1 MKESKTT
8 FAYIVEHMDEPSFE
22 KVRNISCDFIQKL
35 PSGLIDELFDQLNR
49 GVELLDNEPLLQMYF
64 YSYGQMHAEKLMYA
78 FKQLSPYIKSAEKI
92 DIVDYGCG
100 QGLATMCYHDFIKG
114 YNLQQKVHS
123 ITLIEPSA
131 VALSRAELLCNC
143 FFPEATI
150 TAIQKGFDEL
160 LEDDIRIDTDC
171 PTLHLFS
178 NILDVESYDI
188 TPLANKI
195 KSSCHGDNDFVIV
208 SPMQNARRIS
218 RLSEFV
224 DFLGVDCYF
233 RKCLDKQQLRE
244 DKDWTCC
251 AMLCSTRDREF
262 ANINVEEIH
271 RKVKEFFGD
280 ITIWRD
286 KESAKA
292 IFNEVKIC
300 ASNGDAE
307 CMNVMGLFYTKGIL
321 VEKSYKEAFTWFKF
335 AAENGFPNAIR
346 NLALMYVRGH
356 GVERNISLAIE
367 TINRLKERDTPLY
380 YLTLGEIEKIAG
392 NHKTAFENFRIAS
405 ELGNTRAKWLYGTY
419 LLKGKY
425 CDKNIILGVKNIRSA
440 AKDSIT
446 PACLRMARYYETGFK
461 EGGIDQSNN
470 LSVKNYKLAAKNGSL
485 EAQKRLAE
493 IYKNGILGVSKN
505 QKESFKWYLIAAER
519 GDYDAAFYV
528 ALFYANGNGIEKN
541 YVEAVKWYKIA
552 ADHGSSSAMNNL
564 AICYE
569 NGRGVEKDEEEAFS
583 FYLKAAE
590 AGGSVAANNVSICYQ
605 QGTGTKVNP
614 QQALFWKEK
623 AAENGNS
630 KAQKKLSEW
639 YFKGYGTSRNY
650 EKALFW
656 FVKSKL
662 EKEEN
667 IVVGIGSLF
676 NTIKQKANDG
686 NALYQY
692 LLAKC
697 YAYGVFVSKDVS
709 LSMVW
714 YEKSAAN
721 GFVEALI
728 KLRRIASISTKATD
742 EEKAAGEKDE
752 YGVLY
757 SKDGKKVLTCSFV
770 HRKSY
775 NIRKGTRI
783 ICDGA
788 FGNQSIEQLIIP
800 SSVVVIGDNPFAS
813 DPYYHDTKIA
823 IKNQSPFFMV
833 KEDALYS
840 KDGST
845 IIAYWGKQKRFT
857 IPNNV
862 KYIANGCF
870 SNSRNL
876 EEIYMPEG
884 IESIGHLAFEDC
896 YSLKSLDLPKS
907 VKFIGTAAF
916 WGCEALEEIWSLGSI
931 STIEPNTFE
940 GCNLKYVHLP
950 SCLVSIKDSAFN
962 SNSELRHIDFPD
974 MLETIGN
981 YAFAYCSDLERVNLG
996 NSVKL
1001 IGDLCFYGCAI
1012 QQVRIPSSLTNMG
1025 IRPFDKIKNI
1035 ITGNNG
1041 HFKAERGMLINQ
1053 ITKNLECYFG
1063 DSSFISLEGIR
1074 SISPLA
1080 FYESDVV
1087 EVVLPNGVCSLSEY
1101 AFYNSKNLANIKLSE
1116 GIEFLGIGSFWGCR
1130 NLRSISIPKSVY
1142 EIKSAAFGRC
1152 VSLERI
1158 EFKGLSTNT
1167 SESIFEYQ
1175 DSDLFPSAYHSHCTT
1190 MGSFIE
1196 ELDLN
1201 YKPDVESFKCITIVV
1216 PKSTK
1221 NKYTFNP
1228 IHHCQWNQ
1236 REMDRRFNIIEN
1248 DEDC

>member
-195 KSSCHGDNDFVIV
+195 KSSCQGDNDFVIV

-346 NLALMYVRGH
+346 NLALMYARGH

-564 AICYE
+564 AVCYE

-639 YFKGYGTSRNY
+639 YFKGHQEIMKRLSFG
-650 EKALFW
+650 
-656 FVKSKL
+656 
-662 EKEEN
+662 
-667 IVVGIGSLF
+667 
-676 NTIKQKANDG
+676 
-686 NALYQY
+686 
-692 LLAKC
+692 LLN
-697 YAYGVFVSKDVS
+697 
-709 LSMVW
+709 L
-714 YEKSAAN
+714 N
-721 GFVEALI
+721 
-728 KLRRIASISTKATD
+728 LRR
-742 EEKAAGEKDE
+742 
-752 YGVLY
+752 
-757 SKDGKKVLTCSFV
+757 KKT
-770 HRKSY
+770 
-775 NIRKGTRI
+775 
-783 ICDGA
+783 
-788 FGNQSIEQLIIP
+788 
-800 SSVVVIGDNPFAS
+800 
-813 DPYYHDTKIA
+813 
-823 IKNQSPFFMV
+823 
-833 KEDALYS
+833 
-840 KDGST
+840 
-845 IIAYWGKQKRFT
+845 
-857 IPNNV
+857 
-862 KYIANGCF
+862 
-870 SNSRNL
+870 
-876 EEIYMPEG
+876 
-884 IESIGHLAFEDC
+884 
-896 YSLKSLDLPKS
+896 SL
-907 VKFIGTAAF
+907 
-916 WGCEALEEIWSLGSI
+916 
-931 STIEPNTFE
+931 
-940 GCNLKYVHLP
+940 
-950 SCLVSIKDSAFN
+950 LV
-962 SNSELRHIDFPD
+962 
-974 MLETIGN
+974 
-981 YAFAYCSDLERVNLG
+981 
-996 NSVKL
+996 
-1001 IGDLCFYGCAI
+1001 
-1012 QQVRIPSSLTNMG
+1012 
-1025 IRPFDKIKNI
+1025 
-1035 ITGNNG
+1035 
-1041 HFKAERGMLINQ
+1041 
-1053 ITKNLECYFG
+1053 
-1063 DSSFISLEGIR
+1063 
-1074 SISPLA
+1074 
-1080 FYESDVV
+1080 
-1087 EVVLPNGVCSLSEY
+1087 
-1101 AFYNSKNLANIKLSE
+1101 
-1116 GIEFLGIGSFWGCR
+1116 
-1130 NLRSISIPKSVY
+1130 
-1142 EIKSAAFGRC
+1142 
-1152 VSLERI
+1152 
-1158 EFKGLSTNT
+1158 
-1167 SESIFEYQ
+1167 
-1175 DSDLFPSAYHSHCTT
+1175 
-1190 MGSFIE
+1190 
-1196 ELDLN
+1196 
-1201 YKPDVESFKCITIVV
+1201 
-1216 PKSTK
+1216 
-1221 NKYTFNP
+1221 
-1228 IHHCQWNQ
+1228 
-1236 REMDRRFNIIEN
+1236 
-1248 DEDC
+1248 

>member
-8 FAYIVEHMDEPSFE
+8 FAYIIEHMSEPSFE
-22 KVRNISCDFIQKL
+22 KVRNISCDFVKKL
-35 PSGLIDELFDQLNR
+35 PSDLIDELFDQLNR

-92 DIVDYGCG
+92 SIVDYGCG

-114 YNLQQKVHS
+114 CNLKQKVRS

-131 VALSRAELLCNC
+131 LALSRAELLCDC

-178 NILDVESYDI
+178 NILDVESYGI
-188 TPLANKI
+188 APLADKI
-195 KSSCHGDNDFVIV
+195 KASCQGDNDFVIV
-208 SPMQNARRIS
+208 SPMQNAKRIS
-218 RLSEFV
+218 RLTEFL

-262 ANINVEEIH
+262 ANINVAEIH
-271 RKVKEFFGD
+271 RKVKEFLGD
-280 ITIWRD
+280 VTLWCD
-286 KESAKA
+286 KESTKT
-292 IFNEVKIC
+292 IFDEVKIC

-321 VEKSYKEAFTWFKF
+321 VEKSNKEAFTWFRL
-335 AAENGFPNAIR
+335 AAEYGFPNAIR
-346 NLALMYVRGH
+346 NLALLYARGH
-356 GVERNISLAIE
+356 GTEKNRSLAIE
-367 TINRLKERDTPLY
+367 IINSIKECDASLY
-380 YLTLGEIEKIAG
+380 YLSLGEIEKIAG
-392 NHKTAFENFRIAS
+392 NHVAAYENFRIAA
-405 ELGNTRAKWLYGTY
+405 EHGNTRAKYLYGTY
-419 LLKGKY
+419 LVKGKY
-425 CDKNIILGVKNIRSA
+425 CDKNITLGIENIRCA
-440 AKDSIT
+440 AKDCIA
-446 PACLRMARYYETGFK
+446 PACLCLARYYETGYK
-461 EGGIDQSNN
+461 VGGIDQSND
-470 LSVKNYKLAAKNGSL
+470 LSVKNYKSAAKNGSL
-485 EAQKRLAE
+485 KAQKRLAE

-564 AICYE
+564 AVCYE

-590 AGGSVAANNVSICYQ
+590 AGSSVAANNVSICYQ

-623 AAENGNS
+623 AAEGGNTT
-630 KAQKKLSEW
+630 AQGKLAEW
-639 YFKGYGTSRNY
+639 YFKGYGTSRNF

-662 EKEEN
+662 DKGEKSLC
-667 IVVGIGSLF
+667 IGNLF
-676 NTIKQKANDG
+676 EFLMHKANGG
-686 NALYQY
+686 NALFQY

-697 YAYGVFVSKDVS
+697 YAYGAFVPKDRP

-728 KLRRIASISTKATD
+728 KLRRIDSISTKATD
-742 EEKAAGEKDE
+742 EEKATGVKDE

-757 SKDGKKVLTCSFV
+757 SQDGKKVLTCSFV

-775 NIRKGTRI
+775 NICKGTRI

-800 SSVVVIGDNPFAS
+800 PSVVVIGDNPFAS

-862 KYIANGCF
+862 KSIANGCF
-870 SNSRNL
+870 SN
-876 EEIYMPEG
+876 
-884 IESIGHLAFEDC
+884 
-896 YSLKSLDLPKS
+896 
-907 VKFIGTAAF
+907 
-916 WGCEALEEIWSLGSI
+916 
-931 STIEPNTFE
+931 
-940 GCNLKYVHLP
+940 
-950 SCLVSIKDSAFN
+950 
-962 SNSELRHIDFPD
+962 
-974 MLETIGN
+974 
-981 YAFAYCSDLERVNLG
+981 
-996 NSVKL
+996 
-1001 IGDLCFYGCAI
+1001 
-1012 QQVRIPSSLTNMG
+1012 
-1025 IRPFDKIKNI
+1025 
-1035 ITGNNG
+1035 
-1041 HFKAERGMLINQ
+1041 
-1053 ITKNLECYFG
+1053 
-1063 DSSFISLEGIR
+1063 
-1074 SISPLA
+1074 
-1080 FYESDVV
+1080 
-1087 EVVLPNGVCSLSEY
+1087 
-1101 AFYNSKNLANIKLSE
+1101 
-1116 GIEFLGIGSFWGCR
+1116 
-1130 NLRSISIPKSVY
+1130 
-1142 EIKSAAFGRC
+1142 
-1152 VSLERI
+1152 
-1158 EFKGLSTNT
+1158 
-1167 SESIFEYQ
+1167 
-1175 DSDLFPSAYHSHCTT
+1175 
-1190 MGSFIE
+1190 
-1196 ELDLN
+1196 
-1201 YKPDVESFKCITIVV
+1201 CI
-1216 PKSTK
+1216 
-1221 NKYTFNP
+1221 
-1228 IHHCQWNQ
+1228 
-1236 REMDRRFNIIEN
+1236 
-1248 DEDC
+1248 

>member
-78 FKQLSPYIKSAEKI
+78 FKQLSPYITSAEKI

-195 KSSCHGDNDFVIV
+195 KSSCQGDNDFVIV

-346 NLALMYVRGH
+346 NLALMYARGH

-564 AICYE
+564 AVCYE

-800 SSVVVIGDNPFAS
+800 PSVVVIGNNPFAS

-862 KYIANGCF
+862 KSIANGCF

-884 IESIGHLAFEDC
+884 IESIGRMAFEDC

-907 VKFIGTAAF
+907 VRFIGESAF

-931 STIEPNTFE
+931 RTIEPNTFE

-950 SCLVSIKDSAFN
+950 SCLVSIKDNAFN
-962 SNSELRHIDFPD
+962 SNCELRNIDFPD
-974 MLETIGN
+974 TLETIGN
-981 YAFAYCSDLERVNLG
+981 YAFAYCSNLERVNLG
-996 NSVKL
+996 SSVKL

-1012 QQVRIPSSLTNMG
+1012 QEVRIPSSLTNMG

-1035 ITGNNG
+1035 ITGYNG
-1041 HFKAERGMLINQ
+1041 HFKAQKGMLINH

-1063 DSSFISLEGIR
+1063 DNSFISLEGI
-1074 SISPLA
+1074 SSMSPLA
-1080 FYESDVV
+1080 FYESGVV
-1087 EVVLPNGVCSLSEY
+1087 EVVIPKDIISLSEY
-1101 AFYNSKNLANIKLSE
+1101 AFYNSKHLANIKLSE

-1130 NLRSISIPKSVY
+1130 NLRSISIPKSVH

-1158 EFKGLSTNT
+1158 EFKGLSTNA

-1221 NKYTFNP
+1221 NKYTFKP
-1228 IHHCQWNQ
+1228 IHHRQWSQ
-1236 REMDRRFNIIEN
+1236 REMDRRFNIIEY

>member
-1 MKESKTT
+1 
-8 FAYIVEHMDEPSFE
+8 
-22 KVRNISCDFIQKL
+22 
-35 PSGLIDELFDQLNR
+35 
-49 GVELLDNEPLLQMYF
+49 
-64 YSYGQMHAEKLMYA
+64 MYA

-92 DIVDYGCG
+92 GIVDYGCG

-188 TPLANKI
+188 TPLADKI
-195 KSSCHGDNDFVIV
+195 KSSCQGDNDFVIV
-208 SPMQNARRIS
+208 SPMQNARRIG

-307 CMNVMGLFYTKGIL
+307 CMNVMGLFYTKSIL
-321 VEKSYKEAFTWFKF
+321 VEKNNKEAFTWFKL
-335 AAENGFPNAIR
+335 AAEYGFPNAIR
-346 NLALMYVRGH
+346 NLALMYARGL
-356 GVERNISLAIE
+356 GVERNMSLAIE
-367 TINRLKERDTPLY
+367 TTNRLKECDASLY
-380 YLTLGEIEKIAG
+380 YLSLGEIDKVAG
-392 NHKTAFENFRIAS
+392 NHEAAYENFRIAS
-405 ELGNTRAKWLYGTY
+405 ELGNTRAKYFYGTY

-425 CDKNIILGVKNIRSA
+425 CDKNIIFGIKNIRFA
-440 AKDSIT
+440 AKDCIA
-446 PACLRMARYYETGFK
+446 PACLLMARYYETGFK
-461 EGGIDQSNN
+461 EGGIDQSNK
-470 LSVKNYKLAAKNGSL
+470 LSVKNYKLAAKNGSI

-528 ALFYANGNGIEKN
+528 ALAYVNGSGIEKN
-541 YVEAVKWYKIA
+541 YVDAVKWYRIA

-564 AICYE
+564 AVCFE
-569 NGRGVEKDEEEAFS
+569 NGHGVEKNENKAFS
-583 FYLKAAE
+583 LYLKSAE
-590 AGGSVAANNVSICYQ
+590 LGGLMAANNVSVCFQ
-605 QGTGTKVNP
+605 KGTGTEPNP

-623 AAENGNS
+623 AAEGGNTIAQS
-630 KAQKKLSEW
+630 KLAEW

-662 EKEEN
+662 DKGEKSICVGN
-667 IVVGIGSLF
+667 IFDFIMH
-676 NTIKQKANDG
+676 KANDG
-686 NALYQY
+686 NALFQY

-697 YAYGVFVSKDVS
+697 YAYGVFVQKDRP
-709 LSMVW
+709 LSMKW
-714 YEKSAAN
+714 YEKSASN
-721 GFVEALI
+721 GFVESLV
-728 KLRRIASISTKATD
+728 KLRRIDSISTDAKK
-742 EEKAAGEKDE
+742 EEIAVGVKDN
-752 YGVLY
+752 YGVCY
-757 SKDGKKVLTCSFV
+757 SQDGKKVLTCSFV
-770 HRKSY
+770 HCNSY

-788 FGNQSIEQLIIP
+788 FNNQSIERLIIP
-800 SSVVVIGDNPFAS
+800 SSVVVIGNNPFAS

-823 IKNQSPFFMV
+823 IKNNSPYYIV
-833 KEDALYS
+833 NGDALYT
-840 KDGST
+840 KDGHT
-845 IIAYWGKQKRFT
+845 IVAYWGKQKQFT
-857 IPNNV
+857 IPNHV
-862 KYIANGCF
+862 VHIANGCF
-870 SNSRNL
+870 SNARNL
-876 EEIYMPEG
+876 ERVIVPQG
-884 IESIGHLAFEDC
+884 VESIGRMAFENC

-907 VKFIGTAAF
+907 VKFIGESAF
-916 WGCEALEEIWSLGSI
+916 WGCEELEEIWSLGSI
-931 STIEPNTFE
+931 RTIEPNTFE

-950 SCLVSIKDSAFN
+950 SCLVSIKDNAFN
-962 SNSELRHIDFPD
+962 SNSELRNIDLPD
-974 MLETIGN
+974 TLETIGN
-981 YAFAYCSDLERVNLG
+981 YAFAYCSNLQRVNLG
-996 NSVKL
+996 NSVTL

-1012 QQVRIPSSLTNMG
+1012 QEVRIPSSLINFG
-1025 IRPFDKIKNI
+1025 IRPFDKVTNI
-1035 ITGNNG
+1035 ITGYG
-1041 HFKAERGMLINQ
+1041 GRFKAERGMLINQ

-1063 DSSFISLEGIR
+1063 DKSFISLEGI
-1074 SISPLA
+1074 SSMSPLA
-1080 FYESDVV
+1080 FYESGVV
-1087 EVVLPNGVCSLSEY
+1087 EVVIPKDIISLSEY
-1101 AFYNSKNLANIKLSE
+1101 AFYNSKNLTNIKLSE
-1116 GIEFLGIGSFWGCR
+1116 GLEFIGIGSFWGCR
-1130 NLRSISIPKSVY
+1130 NLRGISIPKSVH

-1175 DSDLFPSAYHSHCTT
+1175 DSALFPSAYHSHCMT

-1201 YKPDVESFKCITIVV
+1201 YTPDVESFKCITIVV

-1221 NKYTFNP
+1221 NKYTFKP
-1228 IHHCQWNQ
+1228 IHHLKWSQ
-1236 REMDRRFNIIEN
+1236 REMDRKFRIIEN
-1248 DEDC
+1248 NEGC